1 MAKTSILL
9 FVFAVMISCN
19 KTTNITTDQLPAAP
33 AGLTAT
39 KGVYNEVY
47 LSWTDN
53 AANETGFMIERRL
66 DTGAYTL
73 LGSTTAGNTTFTD
86 NTVWNNNYYTYRVF
100 ACNKSGKSA
109 ASSNEVG
116 LEVSSL
122 ETGMIYGGGMIAYI
136 LMPGDSGYKAGEVH
150 GLIIT
155 DKDLSKGL
163 KWGCDSTVTGNTST
177 ALGTG
182 AANTMIITAI
192 CGTGSAAGICAQLV
206 SGGYDDWFL
215 PSVAELRKLYKN
227 KQFFNNLSKVY
238 WTSTENNGEFSFAF
252 DLSTSYSNY
261 YPARKNENFAV
272 RAMRY
277 F

>member
-9 FVFAVMISCN
+9 FVFAAMISCN

-33 AGLTAT
+33 TGLTAT

-53 AANETGFMIERRL
+53 AANESGFRIERRL

-73 LGSTTAGNTTFTD
+73 VGSTTADNTTFTD

-100 ACNKSGKSA
+100 ACNKSGKYA

-136 LMPGDSGYKAGEVH
+136 LMPRDSGYKAGEVH
-150 GLIIT
+150 GLIVT
-155 DKDLSKGL
+155 NKDLSMGM
-163 KWGCDSTVTGNTST
+163 KWGCDSVLSGYTSS

-182 AANTMIITAI
+182 LANTKVIASV

-215 PSVAELRKLYKN
+215 PSVAELRMLYKN
-227 KQFFNNLSKVY
+227 KQFFNNLSSVY
-238 WTSTENNGEFSFAF
+238 WTSTENNSDFSFVF
-252 DLSTSYSNY
+252 DLSTSYSKF
-261 YPARKNENFAV
+261 YPARKNESYAV

>member
-1 MAKTSILL
+1 MARRSILF
-9 FVFAVMISCN
+9 FVFAAMISCN
-19 KTTNITTDQLPAAP
+19 KTTNINTDQLPAAP
-33 AGLTAT
+33 AGLTVT

-53 AANETGFMIERRL
+53 ATNETGFRIERRL
-66 DTGAYTL
+66 DTGVYTL
-73 LGSTTAGNTTFTD
+73 VGSTTAGNTTFTD
-86 NTVWNNNYYTYRVF
+86 NTVWNNNYYTYRVY
-100 ACNKSGKSA
+100 ALNNNGKSA

-122 ETGMIYGGGMIAYI
+122 EAGMIYGGGMIAYI

-150 GLIIT
+150 GLIVA
-155 DKDLSKGL
+155 DKDLSAGI
-163 KWGCDSTVTGNTST
+163 KWGCDSVVSGKTSS
-177 ALGTG
+177 ALGAG
-182 AANTMIITAI
+182 AANTTVIASA
-192 CGTGSAAGICAQLV
+192 CGTGSAAGTCAQLV
-206 SGGYDDWFL
+206 ADGYDDWFL
-215 PSVAELRKLYKN
+215 PSVAEMRMLYKN
-227 KQFFNNLSKVY
+227 RQFFNNLSKVY

-261 YPARKNENFAV
+261 YPARKNESYAV